1 MKNCRNPYPQ
11 ILMFMTSLP
20 FVIIL
25 EVLAVD
31 IIRLSRGLRRIGTI
45 LETVESVGLMRNR
58 LELEVLIYY
67 GFEEEDELV
76 QSGKKKK
83 IRVI

>member
-67 GFEEEDELV
+67 GFEGEDELV
-76 QSGKKKK
+76 QSGKKK
-83 IRVI
+83 RYV

>member
-67 GFEEEDELV
+67 GFEGEDELV